1 MVAIIATYN
10 GVKGMSTFVGS
21 IASSYISDINT
32 DSRSKQSYA
41 GLDFL
46 SELSNGTQEEITLS
60 DCSYEV
66 IDKVEQSYS
75 DKFSVLNKRAPSAE
89 DMSVLEKSSYKKD
102 LCILNSFSD
111 PLINASKLAKGGIC
125 RFL

>member
-1 MVAIIATYN
+1 
-10 GVKGMSTFVGS
+10 MSTFVGS

-32 DSRSKQSYA
+32 DSRSKQAYA

-66 IDKVEQSYS
+66 IDKVEQSY
-75 DKFSVLNKRAPSAE
+75 
-89 DMSVLEKSSYKKD
+89 
-102 LCILNSFSD
+102 
-111 PLINASKLAKGGIC
+111 
-125 RFL
+125 